1 MTTKRPSY
9 ILPVIIISQFAGTS
23 LWFAGN
29 AVLPDIQQA
38 LHLSGTGPGAITTS
52 VQLGFITGTF
62 IFALLNVA
70 DHFSPIRVF
79 FVCSLAGAAAN
90 AGIGW
95 LAADAWSL
103 MGFRFLTGFFLA
115 GIYPVGMK
123 IAADWY
129 EEGLGRA
136 LGYLIGALVLGTAF
150 PWLLKSGSY
159 HLSWRAVINGT
170 SLIAFSGGLLMLLFV
185 HDGPFR
191 RPSPGFHPGVV
202 ISIFRPANFRA
213 VTMGYFGHMWELY
226 TFWAFIPV
234 LLALHAQKSGV
245 PHNIPLWSFLIIG
258 IGGIGCVVG
267 GLLSQKVGNA
277 RIAFYSL
284 LVSGICCCLCYF
296 MVYAPT
302 PVFLLFLLVWGAAVT
317 PDSPQFSTLVAR
329 TAPAVNKGTALT
341 LVTSIGFA
349 ITIASIELFGA
360 LFHRYN
366 SPLLFLILAVGPAIG
381 LRALYKS
388 AIV

>member
-1 MTTKRPSY
+1 M
-9 ILPVIIISQFAGTS
+9 
-23 LWFAGN
+23 
-29 AVLPDIQQA
+29 QQA
-38 LHLSGTGPGAITTS
+38 LHLNGAGPGAITTS
-52 VQLGFITGTF
+52 VQLGFIAGTF
-62 IFALLNVA
+62 IFALLNLA
-70 DHFSPIRVF
+70 DRFSPIRVF

-90 AGIGW
+90 AAIGW

-103 MGFRFLTGFFLA
+103 MGFRFLAGFFLA

-159 HLSWRAVINGT
+159 HFSWRAVLNGT
-170 SLIAFSGGLLMLLFV
+170 SLIAACGGLLMLLLV
-185 HDGPFR
+185 HDGPYR
-191 RPSPGFHPGVV
+191 RQSPGFHPGVV
-202 ISIFRPANFRA
+202 ISIFRQADFRA

-226 TFWAFIPV
+226 TFWAFVPA
-234 LLALHAQKSGV
+234 LLTLHTQKSGV
-245 PHNIPLWSFLIIG
+245 PHNIALWSFLIIG

-267 GLLSQKVGNA
+267 GWLSQKLGNA
-277 RIAFYSL
+277 RVAFYSL
-284 LVSGICCCLCYF
+284 LLSGCCCCLCYF
-296 MVYAPT
+296 MVQAPT
-302 PVFLLFLLVWGAAVT
+302 PVFLLFLLVWGITVT

-329 TAPAVNKGTALT
+329 TAPAGNKGTALT

-349 ITIASIELFGA
+349 ITIASIA
-360 LFHRYN
+360 LFSALFQQYN
-366 SPLLFLILAVGPAIG
+366 SPLLFFILAIGPAIG
-381 LRALYKS
+381 LRALYKG